1 MSKVKSTTIRW
12 LFSASR
18 KGWGYIVLLT
28 LFQIALGVFGVLYA
42 LFIKNIVDSAVSGD
56 KNAFFTWGA
65 AFVGILLIQII
76 ISGLSGRFSELSR
89 SVLENAIKSRLF
101 NNILR
106 KDFSAISATHSGE
119 WMNRLTNDTTVV
131 ANGISDIIPGLCGM
145 LVRFVSALI
154 MILTIDW
161 RIAAIILPAGG
172 ALAVFAIL
180 LRKKLKALHKQVQ
193 EKDGLLRIFMQENIT
208 SLLLIRS
215 FSTEDDVG
223 EEALARMDDHKNAR
237 MKKNRLSNI
246 THMGFMLAMNGMYIL
261 GVLYG
266 GYGILMGTIT
276 YGTLMAVTQLINQL
290 QGPIVNITGIL
301 PKFLTVSASAER
313 IKEIEDF
320 KEAWGKEPSLG
331 QDEIREAYE
340 NSFMGFGMC
349 GLSYTYFPPAG
360 SGADASKENMPV
372 AVNNVT
378 FDIRKGEF
386 VAFTGPSG
394 CGKSTILKLLM
405 SIYPQDSGERYVELR
420 SSKSVYGV
428 SEPLSGKW
436 HRLFAYVP
444 QGNFLMSGTIRQIVS
459 FGDRDGINDDARI
472 HRALELAGADEFV
485 CNLENNIDTLLGER
499 GTGLSEGQM
508 QRIAIAR
515 ALFTD
520 RPILLLDESTSALD
534 EKTEEEVLQNLRR
547 MTNKTVLIVTHRSA
561 ALRVCD
567 KVIEMVEP

>member
-65 AFVGILLIQII
+65 AFVGILLLQII

-89 SVLENAIKSRLF
+89 SVLENALKSRLF

-161 RIAAIILPAGG
+161 RIAG
-172 ALAVFAIL
+172 
-180 LRKKLKALHKQVQ
+180 
-193 EKDGLLRIFMQENIT
+193 IFMQENIA

-301 PKFLTVSASAER
+301 PKFFTVSASAER

-485 CNLENNIDTLLGER
+485 CNLEDNIDTLLGER

-567 KVIEMVEP
+567 KIIEMVES